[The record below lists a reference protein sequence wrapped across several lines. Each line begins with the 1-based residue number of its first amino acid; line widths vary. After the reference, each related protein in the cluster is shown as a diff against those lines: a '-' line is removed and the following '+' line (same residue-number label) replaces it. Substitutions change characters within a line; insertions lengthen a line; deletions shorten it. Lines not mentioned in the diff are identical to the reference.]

1 MPFQVSMDYYNDTT
15 PENISTKPR
24 FGFATLPTNGFRIN
38 PEDGRIALLGCGVGS
53 ANDRT

>member
-24 FGFATLPTNGFRIN
+24 FGFATLPRNGFRIN